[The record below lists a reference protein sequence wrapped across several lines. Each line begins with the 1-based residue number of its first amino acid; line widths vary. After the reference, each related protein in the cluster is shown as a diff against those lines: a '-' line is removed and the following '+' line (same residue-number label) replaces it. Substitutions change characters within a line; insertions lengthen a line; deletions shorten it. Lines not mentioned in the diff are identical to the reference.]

1 MGNALNELINFWSDI
16 MIKVLNIISD
26 RNIGGAGRCVLNFLK
41 YYDRKSF
48 CIKVVV
54 PRGSLLVAEV
64 KKLEVEV
71 IEVDGIADKS
81 FDIKAISILREIIK
95 KEEPQIV
102 HTHSALSARIAAK
115 TCKGV
120 KIVYTRHSVF
130 PVSKHISKGIGK
142 IANKVINEFLSD
154 EIIAVA
160 EAAKKNLTDAG
171 ISDKKIKVVLNG
183 VEPLTKVPDEKI
195 KQVKLKYNITDD
207 DFVIGIL
214 ARLNE
219 VKGHI
224 YLIEATKKLVR
235 IKGNKIKVLI
245 VGTGEI
251 ENELKEQVNKLGLQD
266 IIIFTGFIQNVN
278 EILSVMDLQV
288 NASFGTEATSL
299 ALLEGMSMGIPAV
312 VTDYGGNPGV
322 IRSGENGLI
331 VRTKDSEDLASS
343 ILRVIEDDGLRLYMQ
358 KRAVDIFNKKF
369 TAKIY
374 TKNIENIYKNMLKN

>member
-1 MGNALNELINFWSDI
+1 

-26 RNIGGAGRCVLNFLK
+26 RNIGGAGRCILNFLK
-41 YYDRKSF
+41 YYDRESF
-48 CIKVVV
+48 LIKVVV
-54 PRGSLLVAEV
+54 PKESLLTAEI
-64 KKLEVEV
+64 KKLNVEV
-71 IEVDGIADKS
+71 IEVNGIADKS
-81 FDIKAISILREIIK
+81 FDIKAIGNLRKIIK
-95 KEEPQIV
+95 KENPQIV

-115 TCKGV
+115 SCKGV

-130 PVSKHISKGIGK
+130 PVNKYISKGIGK
-142 IANKVINEFLSD
+142 IANKIINEFLAD

-171 ISDKKIKVVLNG
+171 ISDKKIKVILNG
-183 VEPLTKVPDEKI
+183 VEPLTKISDDEI
-195 KQVKLKYNITDD
+195 KKVKSKYNINEN

-219 VKGHI
+219 VKGHL

-251 ENELKEQVNKLGLQD
+251 ENELKEQVKKLGLQD
-266 IIIFTGFIQNVN
+266 IIIFTGFIENVN
-278 EILSVMDLQV
+278 QILSIMDLQV

-299 ALLEGMSMGIPAV
+299 ALLEGMSIGIPAV

-331 VRTKDSEDLASS
+331 VRTKDSEDLASG
-343 ILRVIEDDGLRLYMQ
+343 ILRVIEDDGLRLYM
-358 KRAVDIFNKKF
+358 KRRSIDIFNKKF
-369 TAKIY
+369 RAEIY
-374 TKNIENIYKNMLKN
+374 ARNIENVYKDMIN

>member
-41 YYDRKSF
+41 YYDRKYF
-48 CIKVVV
+48 CVKVVV

-224 YLIEATKKLVR
+224 YLIEATKKLVK